1 MQVKKFEAPT
11 MQEALD
17 TIKRELGPEAVI
29 LQTKRNK
36 GGFGLLGKVSV
47 EVTAAVADHA
57 LAKKANT
64 ERRLPA
70 ATSEQVKNM
79 SAKNQKNF
87 YNEFNDSRI
96 DKIAAQT
103 ADKVSLSQSKL
114 TATRYAEIDPVPM
127 AAAPA
132 PKLPIVAPTRQPAVE
147 QLQQNS
153 QFTQELDDLKQ
164 VVAEMKNSANTQSQT
179 QRSETLGTDL
189 TPAVSDAFDFL
200 ILSGVDRRLAYGIIK
215 NASFQLDAAS
225 KHDRDAVLDQV
236 AQELM
241 QSIEVMDCLEGVTKR
256 ADRGDNATPV
266 VMAFVGSSGVGKTSA
281 LTKIASIAQNSKNL
295 KVGLIDY
302 KTPDTHR
309 NVIFDELLET
319 YSKIL
324 KTPYRKVISKKE
336 IQMALA
342 ELAGL
347 DLILIDTAAIGLK
360 DSAQIAEIESAL
372 HKIVNVRIQLVL
384 SASTSDAENFELT
397 RRAKDISPEGL
408 IFTKLD
414 DAVKFGTIY
423 NVSERFKLPLQYF
436 STGAKF
442 PDDIETATPERVVA
456 KIMGLI

>member
-11 MQEALD
+11 MQEALEN
-17 TIKRELGPEAVI
+17 IKRELGPEAVI

-57 LAKKANT
+57 LAKKTNT
-64 ERRLPA
+64 EKRLPA
-70 ATSEQVKNM
+70 ATTEKVKNM

-87 YNEFNDSRI
+87 YNEFTDSRI

-103 ADKVSLSQSKL
+103 SEKVSISSTKL

-127 AAAPA
+127 AAAPTSA
-132 PKLPIVAPTRQPAVE
+132 PRLPIVAPRQATTEQHSHITR
-147 QLQQNS
+147 
-153 QFTQELDDLKQ
+153 ELDELKQ
-164 VVAEMKNSANTQSQT
+164 VVAEMKLSANTQSQI
-179 QRSETLGTDL
+179 QRTETLGSDL
-189 TPAVSDAFDFL
+189 TPAISDAFDFL
-200 ILSGVDRRLAYGIIK
+200 ILSGVDRRLAYEIIK
-215 NASFQLDAAS
+215 KASFQLDATQ

-236 AQELM
+236 AAELM
-241 QSIEVMDCLEGVTKR
+241 QSIEVMDCLEGLMKR
-256 ADRGDNATPV
+256 SERGDNATPV
-266 VMAFVGSSGVGKTSA
+266 VMAFIGSSGVGKTSA
-281 LTKIASIAQNSKNL
+281 LTKIASIAQTSKNL

-302 KTPDTHR
+302 KTPDAHR

-372 HKIVNVRIQLVL
+372 HEIQNVRIQLVL

-397 RRAKDISPEGL
+397 RRTKEIRPEGL

-423 NVSERFKLPLQYF
+423 NVSEKFKLPLQYF
-436 STGAKF
+436 CTGAKF
-442 PDDIETATPERVVA
+442 PDDIENATPERVVA